1 MRALRRKLLRDSWHY
16 RSQFAAIAVVMACGV
31 SVFVALRSMHGY
43 LRSRQAAYY
52 AEQHFAELF
61 AQVNRAPAS
70 VAERLRAIPGVQTV
84 ETRVT
89 ARAVLEVPGLQEPA
103 TGWLV
108 SIPDRPR
115 PMLNDLVIRSG
126 RYPAAGRG
134 NEVLVSDAFAQ
145 ANQLRSGDSLG
156 VILQGRWET
165 IRIAGTAISPEFIY
179 EIPPGGASVFPDN
192 RRYGVI
198 WMQATGLAAALDMT
212 GAFNDVTFTLAPGA
226 AVPDVIAAI
235 DAVLAR
241 YGGLGAF
248 ERKDQVS
255 DQFVSSEIEE
265 TRITSLLLPAI
276 FLGVTAF
283 LLNLVLSRLVATERE
298 QIAVLKA
305 FGYGN
310 GAIALHYL
318 GLALVP
324 VGAGTLVG
332 GGLGIWMA
340 SGFARIYARFYQF
353 PDVGYHQDLSVIGLA
368 VVVSGGAA
376 LVGTLG
382 AVRRA
387 LRLPPAEAMR
397 PEAPASFHGGGPDR
411 LIASPA
417 IPLAARTVLRNIR
430 RRPSRA
436 LLSVTGLALAVALTV
451 VGRFM
456 FDAVDFI
463 KRLEFFEV
471 WRQDVSVGFDRP
483 LGMAVRYELA
493 RLPGVLRVELVHDV
507 PVRLRYGAAS
517 ERTAIEGLESGSTLR
532 RIMDARRAA
541 VTPPAGG
548 LLLTTA
554 LARKLGVGAGD
565 TVRVEVLD
573 GRRRVTDLPVA
584 GVVDELLG
592 LLGYMELDALHRQLH
607 EPPRATGALLSA
619 DPRLRP
625 ALNARLK
632 SLPRVSG
639 VTWLDALLDGFE
651 RTIAESFRISI
662 VSIVVFAVV
671 IAVGVVYNA
680 ARVAPSR
687 NGVANWRASASSV
700 SPRARWPGH
709 AARRAGALAVL
720 ALPAGLASA
729 SARWLDGDRAP
740 PSDIF
745 RLPLVISGR
754 TTGSSRRC
762 WSLAAAIGT
771 AMVIARR
778 HSAGSTSCA
787 VLKTRE

>member
-16 RSQFAAIAVVMACGV
+16 RSQFAAIGLVMACGL
-31 SVFVALRSMHGY
+31 SVFVAFRSMHRY
-43 LRSRQAAYY
+43 LRDRQAAYY
-52 AEQHFAELF
+52 AEQHFADVF

-70 VAERLRAIPGVQTV
+70 AAERLRAIPGVQTV
-84 ETRVT
+84 EPRVT
-89 ARAVLEVPGLQEPA
+89 ARAVLEVPGLEEPA
-103 TGWLV
+103 TAWLV

-115 PMLNDLVIRSG
+115 PMLNDLVLRSG
-126 RYPAAGRG
+126 RYPAPGRG
-134 NEVLVSDAFAQ
+134 DEVLVSDAFAR
-145 ANQLRSGDSLG
+145 ANRLRSGDSLG
-156 VILQGRWET
+156 VILRGRWET
-165 IRIAGTAISPEFIY
+165 IRIVGTAISPEFIY
-179 EIPPGGASVFPDN
+179 EIPAGGGSFFPDN
-192 RRYGVI
+192 RRFGVI

-226 AVPDVIAAI
+226 VVLDVIARI
-235 DAVLAR
+235 DAELAR
-241 YGGLGAF
+241 YGGLGAY
-248 ERKDQVS
+248 ERRDQVS
-255 DQFVSSEIEE
+255 DQFVTSEIEE
-265 TRITSLLLPAI
+265 TQVTSILLPGI

-283 LLNLVLSRLVATERE
+283 LLHLVLSRLVATERE

-318 GLALVP
+318 GFALVP

-332 GGLGIWMA
+332 GALGIWMA
-340 SGFARIYARFYQF
+340 AYFAGVYARFYQF
-353 PDVGYHQDLSVIGLA
+353 PDVGYHQDLAVIGLA

-376 LVGTLG
+376 LVGAMG

-397 PEAPASFHGGGPDR
+397 PEAPASFRGGGLDR

-456 FDAVDFI
+456 FDAIDFM

-471 WRQDVSVGFDRP
+471 WRQDVSVAFDRP
-483 LGMAVRYELA
+483 LGMGVRYELT
-493 RLPGVLRVELVHDV
+493 RLPGVEWVELVHDV
-507 PVRLRYGAAS
+507 PVRLRHGTAS
-517 ERTAIEGLESGSTLR
+517 ERTVIEGLEAGSTLR
-532 RIMDARRAA
+532 LIMDARRAA
-541 VTPPAGG
+541 VAPPAGG
-548 LLLTTA
+548 LLLATA
-554 LARKLGVGAGD
+554 LARQLGVGAGD

-592 LLGYMELDALHRQLH
+592 LLAYMELDALHRQLR
-607 EPPRATGALLSA
+607 EPPRATGALIAA
-619 DPRLRP
+619 DPLLRS
-625 ALNARLK
+625 ALNERLK
-632 SLPRVSG
+632 GLPGVSG
-639 VTWLDALLDGFE
+639 VTWLSAIREGFE

-671 IAVGVVYNA
+671 IAAGVVYNA
-680 ARVAPSR
+680 ARVALAER
-687 NGVANWRASASSV
+687 GRELASLRVLGFTRGEVTAMLL
-700 SPRARWPGH
+700 GEQ
-709 AARRAGALAVL
+709 ALLTLL
-720 ALPAGLASA
+720 ALPAGLALGHLLA
-729 SARWLDGDRAP
+729 WLVVVRFT
-740 PSDIF
+740 SDIF
-745 RLPLVISGR
+745 RIPLVISGF
-754 TTGSSRRC
+754 TEVFGVGVV
-762 WSLAAAIGT
+762 LAAAAVT
-771 AMVIARR
+771 ALVIARR
-778 HSAGSTSCA
+778 IRRLDLVA